1 MKILFVIKSLVI
13 PGGGAE
19 RILTLISTALAER
32 GHDVTLLTFDAV
44 GSQDF
49 YASGQAVT
57 RLRLGVGRAHKRS
70 RSIETI
76 TRLVRIRRVA
86 RGLRPDVAIGFMH
99 SAFVPLAL
107 ALARTDIPVIGSER
121 TSFEHYRL
129 NPVQRELV
137 HLTLPFLRAITVNGD
152 AVREGFPVSWARK
165 MVVISNPVR
174 AACAVSDPIGGADK
188 LLLSVGGLRKEK
200 GHRTLIAAFARIA
213 ARHPDWRLIL
223 VGEGQ
228 CREALES
235 QVRALGIGGRVCFAG
250 AVKEVERE
258 YQRAQ
263 LFVIPS
269 LYEAFPNCLG
279 EALAHGLPA
288 IGFADCPGTNHLIVP
303 GVNGVLAEG
312 RDRVEG
318 LAMAMDELMA
328 SPETRARLGKAAPD
342 SVDSYSLSAIVDLW
356 ENLLLS
362 VRIDHAKAGLQ

>member
-1 MKILFVIKSLVI
+1 
-13 PGGGAE
+13 
-19 RILTLISTALAER
+19 
-32 GHDVTLLTFDAV
+32 
-44 GSQDF
+44 
-49 YASGQAVT
+49 
-57 RLRLGVGRAHKRS
+57 
-70 RSIETI
+70 
-76 TRLVRIRRVA
+76 
-86 RGLRPDVAIGFMH
+86 
-99 SAFVPLAL
+99 
-107 ALARTDIPVIGSER
+107 
-121 TSFEHYRL
+121 
-129 NPVQRELV
+129 
-137 HLTLPFLRAITVNGD
+137 
-152 AVREGFPVSWARK
+152 